1 MIFESVTVENW
12 RGFYGEQTIYFSTS
26 KKKNTTI
33 VYAQN
38 GVGKTNLLN
47 AIMWCLYEELTASF
61 KIPTDILNHY
71 AAREGRQSYHVSI
84 YLRSEDDQLYK
95 IQRSGGKI
103 SNFRVHII
111 SEDGNYSPLPGSAK
125 LFVNSILPK
134 DMAGYF
140 INDGEGDDLTSD
152 VNGMISISRSIED
165 ILGFGMAK
173 RALDDVV
180 QIRKEYFG
188 KWKAFNREG
197 DLSSEIVEVE
207 RLQNDLEKIQK
218 TLKSDQDI
226 LVTYEVNFSKINS
239 AMGSSDIPTIKAKQQ
254 KRSSSEMSLTRA
266 KANLKL
272 LRTKKKT
279 LIKDY
284 ATVSFSADINVTD
297 LDFLEKASLKG
308 KFPGDFNQQL
318 VKDIIARKE
327 CLCGTKIC
335 EGSEQY
341 SQIIS
346 LQDSAADGGTLDR
359 LANARAKITRIN
371 TLSGQINKA
380 IKENF
385 DQCQAEERNI
395 DRINKVLAELSLEI
409 DDSGFDEIKTLEKN
423 RKLYA
428 AKIAATNQAIGRS
441 HQKIS
446 YLGKDIAAINV
457 KLKTAKNVSPMV
469 EQLVQKMELCDRITS
484 NIEST
489 LSSTREDVLVKL
501 KVKIDQ
507 FLDTYLQQD
516 YSVKITADRK
526 IGLVDR
532 RDNFIAPSKGQSA
545 ILKFIYISTLVSI
558 ARENRDVDKNIF
570 TAGAIAP
577 LMFDAPFS
585 DLQPTYAINVANT
598 LPDLVDQLVIIMYQ
612 DASKPIDE
620 ILRGNG
626 QLGKVYCFSQE
637 LEGPVK
643 DNNTSTI
650 TVDGITKTVVSY
662 EQKRDRVRIEEVISY
677 VGE

>member
-12 RGFYGEQTIYFSTS
+12 RGFYGEQTIHFSTS

-71 AAREGRQSYHVSI
+71 AASEGRNSYHVSI

-95 IQRSGGKI
+95 IQRSGGNI
-103 SNFRVHII
+103 SNFKVHVI
-111 SEDGNYSPLPGSAK
+111 SEDGNHSPYQGSAK

-152 VNGMISISRSIED
+152 ANGMISISRSIED

-180 QIRKEYFG
+180 QIRKEYFV
-188 KWKAFNREG
+188 KWKALNREG

-207 RLQNDLEKIQK
+207 ILQNDLEIIED
-218 TLKSDQDI
+218 TLKGDQEI
-226 LVTYEVNFSKINS
+226 LGTYDVQLAKINS
-239 AMGSSDIPTIKAKQQ
+239 MMGNSDIPTIKAKQQ
-254 KRSSSEMSLTRA
+254 KRSSHEMALSKA
-266 KANLKL
+266 KSNLKL
-272 LRTKKKT
+272 FRAKKKT

-284 ATVSFSADINVTD
+284 ATASFSADINITD
-297 LDFLEKASLKG
+297 LDFLEKENLKG
-308 KFPGDFNQQL
+308 KFPGDFNLQL
-318 VKDIIARKE
+318 VTDIIARKE

-341 SQIIS
+341 AQIIA
-346 LQDSAADGGTLDR
+346 LLASAADGGTLDR
-359 LANARAKITRIN
+359 LQNVRAKITRIN
-371 TLSGQINKA
+371 TLSGQINKR

-385 DQCQAEERNI
+385 DQCMAEERNI
-395 DRINKVLAELSLEI
+395 DRISKVLDELSIEI
-409 DDSGFDEIKTLEKN
+409 DDSGFEAIKTLEKN
-423 RKLYA
+423 RNMYRD
-428 AKIAATNQAIGRS
+428 KITSTNQAIGRS
-441 HQKIS
+441 QQKIS
-446 YLGKDIAAINV
+446 DLGKRIAAINV
-457 KLKTAKNVSPMV
+457 KLKTANNVSPMV
-469 EQLVQKMELCDRITS
+469 EQLDRKMELCDRITT
-484 NIEST
+484 NIESK
-489 LSSTREDVLVKL
+489 LSSTRKDVLVKL
-501 KVKIDQ
+501 KDKIDE

-558 ARENRDVDKNIF
+558 ARENRDVDTNIF

-626 QLGKVYCFSQE
+626 QLGKVYCFNQE
-637 LEGPVK
+637 LEGPIK
-643 DNNTSTI
+643 DNNASSI
-650 TVDGITKTVVSY
+650 TVDGVTKTVVSY
-662 EQKRDRVRIEEVISY
+662 EQKRDRVKIEEVISY
-677 VGE
+677 V